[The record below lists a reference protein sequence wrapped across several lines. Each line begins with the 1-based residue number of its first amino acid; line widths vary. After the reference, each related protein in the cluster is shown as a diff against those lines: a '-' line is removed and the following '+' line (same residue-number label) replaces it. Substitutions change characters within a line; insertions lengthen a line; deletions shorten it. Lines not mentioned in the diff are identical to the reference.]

1 MDFEERLNGCIERVG
16 VDKVLHLMVGYGM
29 VATGLMYSL
38 AAGLWCLLAVI
49 ALSVVKEVAIDKQTD
64 WVDVL
69 AGVAGGIVAL
79 MAYIPKDLIA

>member
-29 VATGLMYSL
+29 VAT
-38 AAGLWCLLAVI
+38 
-49 ALSVVKEVAIDKQTD
+49 VVKEVAIDKQTD

>member
-49 ALSVVKEVAIDKQTD
+49 ALSVVKEVAIDKQAD